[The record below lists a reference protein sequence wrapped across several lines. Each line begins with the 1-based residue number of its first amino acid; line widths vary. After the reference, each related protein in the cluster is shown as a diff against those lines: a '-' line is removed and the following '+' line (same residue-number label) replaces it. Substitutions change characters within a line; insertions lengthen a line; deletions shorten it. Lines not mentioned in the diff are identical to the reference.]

1 MNLNQALKIT
11 LLIVTL
17 TEEIKSAYKTKKIK
31 IIFRHLLVNLY
42 MLE

>member
-17 TEEIKSAYKTKKIK
+17 TEEIKSAYKTKKDK
-31 IIFRHLLVNLY
+31 NYFSSPFS
-42 MLE
+42 